1 MAENRPNKHQDMLI
15 KHVGIIMDGN
25 GRWAIDRG
33 LSRSAGHIKGTKAA
47 KEVISAAGELGL
59 ETLTLYAFSTENW
72 NRPKYEVTVLMSLFK
87 SELLKQTAKLISNNV
102 QVRFIGSL
110 ARLPKALV
118 KAMNELEEATANN
131 TGLKLQ
137 LAINYGGRQDLLEAF
152 QKIATENQAM
162 KRSPQDITLSH
173 ISDALS
179 TGGVADP
186 DLIIRTSGELRLSNF
201 LLWQA
206 AYSELAFTE
215 KHWPSFTKEDLAQ
228 IIKQVS
234 TRERRFGAIIS

>member
-1 MAENRPNKHQDMLI
+1 MADSNSKKHQNVSI

-25 GRWAIDRG
+25 GRWAEDRG
-33 LSRSAGHIKGTKAA
+33 LSRSAGHIQGA
-47 KEVISAAGELGL
+47 KVVKEIISAATKLGL

-72 NRPKYEVTVLMSLFK
+72 NRPKYEVAVLMGLFK
-87 SELLKQTAKLISNNV
+87 SELLKQAAELITRNV
-102 QVRFIGSL
+102 QVRFIGSRT
-110 ARLPKALV
+110 RLPKALV
-118 KAMNELEEATANN
+118 NTMSELEETTANN
-131 TGLKLQ
+131 TGLTLQ

-152 QKIATENQAM
+152 QKIATDNQAM

-186 DLIIRTSGELRLSNF
+186 DLIIRTSGELRISNF

-206 AYSELAFTE
+206 AYSEFAFTE
-215 KHWPSFTKEDLAQ
+215 KHWPSFTPKDLAQ
-228 IIKQVS
+228 IIEQVS
-234 TRERRFGAIIS
+234 TRERRFGTITS

>member
-1 MAENRPNKHQDMLI
+1 MADNNTKKHQNVLI

-25 GRWAIDRG
+25 GRWAVDRG
-33 LSRSAGHIKGTKAA
+33 LSRSAGHIQGAKVV
-47 KEVISAAGELGL
+47 KEVISAATELSL

-72 NRPKYEVTVLMSLFK
+72 NRPKYEVAVLMRLFK
-87 SELLKQTAKLISNNV
+87 SELLKQAAELIMRNI
-102 QVRFIGSL
+102 QVRFIGSRT
-110 ARLPKALV
+110 RLPKALINT
-118 KAMNELEEATANN
+118 MSELEAATTNN
-131 TGLKLQ
+131 KGLTLQ

-152 QKIATENQAM
+152 QKIAADNHAM
-162 KRSPQDITLSH
+162 KRSPQDISLSH

-206 AYSELAFTE
+206 AYSEFAFTE